1 MFMCVSQCLSV
12 AVSECA
18 EPRSVDL
25 ISVFVRMLGC
35 LTASVRARNVNVISV
50 CVSVCMHVC
59 VSVFACHTPLRQDT
73 QADGQ
78 KFASAA
84 VSGIFLI
91 CPFITCQVAFLQRTW
106 AALFLLR
113 KKDMQRQEQRTRA
126 GK

>member
-1 MFMCVSQCLSV
+1 MV
-12 AVSECA
+12 
-18 EPRSVDL
+18 
-25 ISVFVRMLGC
+25 GC

-91 CPFITCQVAFLQRTW
+91 CPFITRQVAFLHRTW
-106 AALFLLR
+106 AALFLSER
-113 KKDMQRQEQRTRA
+113 KTCRDRGREREQANKD
-126 GK
+126 